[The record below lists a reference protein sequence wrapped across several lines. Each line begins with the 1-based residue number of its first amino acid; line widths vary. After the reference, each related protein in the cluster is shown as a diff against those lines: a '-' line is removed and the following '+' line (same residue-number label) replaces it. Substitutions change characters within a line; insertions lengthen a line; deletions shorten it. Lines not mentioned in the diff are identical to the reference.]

1 MQFQIKRDTLLKSL
15 SVAHNIIERK
25 NTIPILANVLLE
37 IKNNILNIV
46 ATDLDIVFQ
55 VNQISDLKID
65 SDGSTTTSA
74 TVLYDLLRKLPTNL
88 DVTFALETKN
98 KLKITAK
105 SSKFNLLVCQL
116 MIFQIFQVTLKNE
129 PLNLDGKKFLTLLNK
144 TKIAMSN
151 DDTRHYLNGI
161 FIHPTAPNKLHT

>member
-46 ATDLDIVFQ
+46 ATDLDIVFHD
-55 VNQISDLKID
+55 QISDLKID
-65 SDGSTTTSA
+65 SEGSTTTSA

-88 DVTFALETKN
+88 DVTFVLETKN
-98 KLKITAK
+98 KIKITAK
-105 SSKFNLLVCQL
+105 NSKFNLLCL
-116 MIFQIFQVTLKNE
+116 PIDDFPNFSNDFKNE
-129 PLNLDGKKFLTLLNK
+129 PLNLDGQKFLTLLNK
-144 TKIAMSN
+144 TKIAM
-151 DDTRHYLNGI
+151 
-161 FIHPTAPNKLHT
+161 